1 MHKEK
6 KRRGRPDDQACR
18 DDSRSHCA
26 SVPAALYV
34 LDTTQR
40 SLLTICEANGVNIH
54 IQLPTPAH
62 PSLSPTS
69 TVGSEFF
76 VVFVDKPFVP
86 GDISLSA
93 LNSDECMKYFT

>member
-1 MHKEK
+1 MGRQ
-6 KRRGRPDDQACR
+6 KRAARQWVFSESTLVRMSPRMLRALAGRLEGCR
-18 DDSRSHCA
+18 PPEQVVDH
-26 SVPAALYV
+26 
-34 LDTTQR
+34 
-40 SLLTICEANGVNIH
+40 GV
-54 IQLPTPAH
+54 
-62 PSLSPTS
+62 SPTS

>member
-1 MHKEK
+1 LTLF
-6 KRRGRPDDQACR
+6 
-18 DDSRSHCA
+18 SF
-26 SVPAALYV
+26 ALE
-34 LDTTQR
+34 L
-40 SLLTICEANGVNIH
+40 N
-54 IQLPTPAH
+54 
-62 PSLSPTS
+62 PTS